1 MKIINFKKK
10 KMKLLT
16 KMQQQ
21 LQKHAILTKEILKKN
36 ILKLKNIVKLEVIFI
51 IQGGHRIAAHSIC
64 NLK

>member
-16 KMQQQ
+16 KKQQQ
-21 LQKHAILTKEILKKN
+21 LQNHAILAKEILKIN
-36 ILKLKNIVKLEVIFI
+36 ILKLKNIVKLEIIFI